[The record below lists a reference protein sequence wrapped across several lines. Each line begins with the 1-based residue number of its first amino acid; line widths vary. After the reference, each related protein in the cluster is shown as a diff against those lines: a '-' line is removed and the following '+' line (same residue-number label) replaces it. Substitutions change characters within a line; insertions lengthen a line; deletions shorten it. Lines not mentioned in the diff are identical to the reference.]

1 MRSIKLFTAFA
12 LSCGLAIG
20 LFSHTVVAQTAEV
33 LDLKDDTSPLSKIKP
48 GKGQNVLG
56 DVPVSELVTATTYP
70 MTNPGAVLEDM
81 STGTTQLIGP
91 STDDSNS
98 ILVNIGFDFWFD
110 GVRFTQFGVN
120 GNGFARLGAAS
131 TGTSFTNSIGTTTNA
146 PKIMPYWDD
155 LCVGTTG
162 KVHFKTIGTA
172 PNRKLVV
179 EFQNMQITR
188 GAGCAGVGTGTFQLW
203 LFESAGASNQGA
215 IQFVY
220 GALPASAAVDGG
232 YSVGLQSGAATNF
245 ASVTTSANTVS
256 YAAANNTQTTAIAAG
271 SSYLF
276 TSNVPTA
283 PTGLTFSPVT
293 ATSIQLNWTDTAINE
308 VGYVIYRSTDG
319 VNFSFVSQIAAG
331 STTFTDT
338 LLTPSTNYFYQ
349 VYAVTEG
356 ALSSALAGSQA
367 TAAPGA
373 ISCVAP
379 GGDWNNP
386 ATWSAGIPTA
396 SDNVTIGAGCTV
408 NINTAAVAF
417 GVTVATGGILQYDP
431 AAAQTLTVG
440 GGVNIAAGGTFQSAA
455 TGTVTTHV
463 LTLGGNLVND
473 GTLDFSTNADTAGAG
488 ITFGAGASN
497 VTWSGTGA
505 TNDVRAVT
513 VAKGAQATV
522 VEITS
527 TNFTVR
533 GVTTDVAGYLTLTSG
548 TFKISGTF
556 TVTNRTFAT
565 ATYVIPVLG
574 GIWLN
579 NPNYTVAG
587 QAGGT
592 TCANNGLFRMT
603 QGVYNIGLTGAD
615 GMGGGAGANFIIEN
629 GTINATRI
637 DPQNAVIW
645 NMSNGTINISPTT
658 GNTRSNFGSFELFST
673 TSSFT
678 MSGGTIN
685 LIQAAVAATPIDW
698 QVLSN
703 PATITGGVINVG
715 TAATATNFNFRLR
728 GTTPSI
734 VIDNT
739 ANNKTAT
746 FTAQTLIRGNTTVN
760 PGTTFA
766 INGFLVA
773 PTAEAGAT
781 RTFTNNGTITG
792 NTAGS
797 RLYWLGTGAGSG
809 HIYTGSGIA
818 GTTVAPLLSV
828 DFDSVNGVNLSG
840 AASNLITN
848 RVILFTGNVTGSAK
862 LELGVGGAST
872 GTTQIGNT
880 TTATNA
886 GVFDGP
892 FTFNLGTGGQVASYL
907 RTTTSYTTGGEVNIP
922 NRTLT
927 TMTVDNN
934 VTSLNIGGGNIFVT
948 GTMTL
953 TNGTVFTGNANTLV
967 HNGTAARTNGF
978 VDGNLGR
985 DFSAPGVYTFFVGQ
999 GAFTPVLANVTAA
1012 GAGSRLTARSFN
1024 ATLAGFNPPTS
1035 LSRNWSLEE
1044 DGTITADL
1052 SFTYDVD
1059 ANDVN
1064 GNEADYR
1071 VFSRDSANVV
1081 TNHCS
1086 GGPCVNVGTNT
1097 LGPII
1102 GVTSFSRWTGA
1113 ENQIP
1118 VAANAYISGRVTTSG
1133 GNGIRNAIV
1142 TLSGGN
1148 LPLPLSV
1155 QTGAFGYYSFEN
1167 LQVGESYV
1175 LQVGAKRFRFA
1186 VSSRIITLQDNLED
1200 IDFVANP
1207 QD

>member
-1 MRSIKLFTAFA
+1 MRFTKLFTAFA
-12 LSCGLAIG
+12 LFSGLTVG

-33 LDLKDDTSPLSKIKP
+33 INLKDETSPLSKIKP
-48 GKGQNVLG
+48 NKEKNVFE
-56 DVPVSELVTATTYP
+56 DVFSSELVTATTYP
-70 MTNPGAVLEDM
+70 MTNPAAVLEDM
-81 STGTTQLIGP
+81 SSGTTQIIGP

-98 ILVNIGFDFWFD
+98 VLANIGFDFWFD
-110 GVRFTQFGVN
+110 GVRFTQFGAN
-120 GNGFARLGAAS
+120 GNGFLRLGAAS
-131 TGTSFTNSIGTTTNA
+131 TGTSFTNSIATTTNA

-162 KVHFKTIGTA
+162 KVHFKTIGAA
-172 PNRKLVV
+172 PNRKLIV

-188 GAGCAGVGTGTFQLW
+188 GAGCAGVGTGTFQVW

-220 GALPASAAVDGG
+220 GALPIPAGADGG

-256 YAAANNTQTTAIAAG
+256 YAAANNANATAIASG
-271 SSYLF
+271 TSYLF
-276 TSNVPTA
+276 TSNVPAAPSNNLVTA
-283 PTGLTFSPVT
+283 IT
-293 ATSIQLNWTDTAINE
+293 ATSLTLNWLDNASNE
-308 VGYVIYRSTDG
+308 VGYVIYRSTDN
-319 VNFSFVSQIAAG
+319 VNFTFITQTAANATSFN
-331 STTFTDT
+331 DT
-338 LLTPSTNYFYQ
+338 GLTPSTNYFYN
-349 VYAVTEG
+349 VHAVSEG
-356 ALSSALAGSQA
+356 ALSPLTSFGATTAPAGNITSAASGNWS
-367 TAAPGA
+367 
-373 ISCVAP
+373 
-379 GGDWNNP
+379 NP
-386 ATWSAGIPTA
+386 ATWTGGVVPTS
-396 SDNVTIGAGCTV
+396 SDNVTILTGHTV
-408 NINTAAVAF
+408 VIDSSNAF
-417 GVTVATGGILQYDP
+417 SVTVQS
-431 AAAQTLTVG
+431 
-440 GGVNIAAGGTFQSAA
+440 GGVLEFEPTTARTLSVSDDVTINAGGTFQTAA
-455 TGTVTTHV
+455 SGSQTGHV
-463 LTLGGNLVND
+463 LSIGGDLVNN
-473 GTLDFSTNADTAGAG
+473 GTLDFSTNGDTAGAT
-488 ITFGAGASN
+488 ITFGAGAAN

-556 TVTNRTFAT
+556 TVTNRTFTT
-565 ATYVIPVLG
+565 ATYVIPALG

-579 NPNYTVAG
+579 NPNYTVAA

-592 TCANNGLFRMT
+592 TCSNSGLFRVT
-603 QGVYNIGLTGAD
+603 TGVYNIGLTGAD
-615 GMGGGAGANFIIEN
+615 GMGGGAGAIFNIEG
-629 GTINATRI
+629 GTINATRF
-637 DPQNAVIW
+637 DPQNAVSFT
-645 NMSNGTINISPTT
+645 MSNGTMNISPTT
-658 GNTRSNFGSFELFST
+658 GNTRSNFGSFELFSS

-739 ANNKTAT
+739 TNNKTAT

-773 PTAEAGAT
+773 PTAESGAT

-809 HIYTGSGIA
+809 HVYTGSGIA
-818 GTTVAPLLSV
+818 GTTVAPLISV
-828 DFDSVNGVNLSG
+828 DFDSVNGVNLTG

-848 RVILFTGNVTGSAK
+848 RVILFTGNVTGAAK

-886 GVFDGP
+886 GVFDTP
-892 FTFNLGTGGQVASYL
+892 FTFNLGTGGQVTSYL
-907 RTTTSYTTGGEVNIP
+907 RTTTSYTTGGEINP
-922 NRTLT
+922 ARTLT
-927 TMTVDNN
+927 SMSVDNN
-934 VTSLNIGGGNIFVT
+934 VTSLNIAGGNITIT
-948 GTMTL
+948 GAMTL
-953 TNGTVFTGNANTLV
+953 TNGTVFTGNGNTIV
-967 HNGTAARTNGF
+967 HNGAATRTNGF

-985 DFSAPGVYTFFVGQ
+985 DFAAPGAYTFFVGQ
-999 GAFTPVLANVTAA
+999 GAHTPVLATVTAVTTA
-1012 GAGSRLTARSFN
+1012 GRLTARSFN

-1044 DGTITADL
+1044 TGDLTADL

-1071 VFSRDSANVV
+1071 VYSRDSANVV

-1097 LGPII
+1097 LGPVVGI
-1102 GVTSFSRWTGA
+1102 TTFSRWTGA
-1113 ENQIP
+1113 ENQVP
-1118 VAANAYISGRVTTSG
+1118 TASNASVSGRVTTAG
-1133 GNGIRNAIV
+1133 GNGIRNAMV
-1142 TLSGGN
+1142 TISGGD
-1148 LPLPLSV
+1148 LTAPIMV
-1155 QTGAFGYYSFEN
+1155 QTGSFGYYQFDG
-1167 LQVGESYV
+1167 LRVGQTYV
-1175 LQVGAKRFRFA
+1175 VSVMSKRFRFDNSTR
-1186 VSSRIITLQDNLED
+1186 VIGLQSDITDF
-1200 IDFVANP
+1200 DFVAEP
-1207 QD
+1207 